1 MMILGLLGV
10 LARGMRKAA
19 LCTGGVLFGGQLS
32 LTLADTIDTRG
43 MAPQEQCGYCHEY
56 DGNSRMANFPK
67 LAGQKHAYLVKQLQD
82 FQSGRR
88 DGKGMM
94 QEAAALLSAQE
105 VEAVAAHFA
114 AQQRTRE
121 QSELDQAGYR
131 LAEKIYH
138 HGIPARSITACNSC
152 HGAQDKTT
160 PELFGQHARYLA
172 EQLQAFRAGE
182 RSNDGQVMRRITAQL
197 NDAEIHALSVY
208 LAAGGQQQ

>member
-1 MMILGLLGV
+1 MMILGLLEM
-10 LARGMRKAA
+10 LARGMHKAA
-19 LCTGGVLFGGQLS
+19 LCIGGVMFGGQLS

-67 LAGQKHAYLVKQLQD
+67 LAGQKHAYLIKQLQD

-94 QEAAALLSAQE
+94 QEAAALLSVQE
-105 VEAVAAHFA
+105 IEAVAAHFA
-114 AQQRTRE
+114 AQPRTRE
-121 QSELDQAGYR
+121 QTELDQAGYQ
-131 LAEKIYH
+131 LAKKIYH
-138 HGIPARSITACNSC
+138 HGIPARNVSACISC

-172 EQLQAFRAGE
+172 GQLHAFRTGE
-182 RSNDGQVMRRITAQL
+182 RANDNGAMRQIAASLDDR
-197 NDAEIHALSVY
+197 EVSALSAY
-208 LAAGGQQQ
+208 LSTGGLLQ